1 MRSCGGATAAG
12 ALFVVCVLFAVRVE
26 LLTTEV
32 RIAREEVKQLHT
44 QMMRR
49 SLLEEEEQRVG
60 RALLITSASAD
71 DLTHTGSSASN
82 TLTLSSLNAA
92 VDVKAAASKDVTMS
106 PGNSLKATFSSV
118 GDLQLHA
125 GIVAAKGFQSKNGRT
140 TYTSTGPNLT
150 PEIYRTVGTDH
161 DCTHPGNRGT
171 IWVQRCQLVSLGAN
185 QNQDCLC
192 FCGHFEGW
200 NYTVADSDAAMCI
213 NP

>member
-106 PGNSLKATFSSV
+106 PGNSLKAGALSLTRLRSRGAKVFTR
-118 GDLQLHA
+118 LQ
-125 GIVAAKGFQSKNGRT
+125 SP
-140 TYTSTGPNLT
+140 TSEPL
-150 PEIYRTVGTDH
+150 PQLF
-161 DCTHPGNRGT
+161 NR
-171 IWVQRCQLVSLGAN
+171 LLPLS
-185 QNQDCLC
+185 
-192 FCGHFEGW
+192 
-200 NYTVADSDAAMCI
+200 
-213 NP
+213 